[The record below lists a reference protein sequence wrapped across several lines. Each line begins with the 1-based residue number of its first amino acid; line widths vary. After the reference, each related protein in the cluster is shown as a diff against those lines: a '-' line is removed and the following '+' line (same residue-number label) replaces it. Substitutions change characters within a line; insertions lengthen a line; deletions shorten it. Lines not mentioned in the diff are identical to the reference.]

1 MNNKNEV
8 LIYEDKD
15 VLTRVDVKFIDEDVW
30 LTQSQFA
37 DI

>member
-15 VLTRVDVKFIDEDVW
+15 VLTIVDIKFIDEDIW

-37 DI
+37 VI